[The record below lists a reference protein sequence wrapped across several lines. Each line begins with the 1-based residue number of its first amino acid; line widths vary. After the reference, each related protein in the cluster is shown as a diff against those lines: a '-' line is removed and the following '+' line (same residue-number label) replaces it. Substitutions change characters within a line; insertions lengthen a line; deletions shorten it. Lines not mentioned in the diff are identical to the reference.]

1 MLSFEQKLSILES
14 FPELSRKDV
23 SLGRVNYQY
32 EESLYEKKNVAFHL
46 HPNGNGFVYA
56 GHLRGYETDDK
67 GFVNIREFEE
77 TELRSL
83 VAESIRS
90 LSERE
95 PEPVGSSRKA
105 AASGGSSGKSN
116 GGNASVWHGADK
128 QTLTLKHEDDLW
140 YVYAGPNLEMV
151 LETYEEAEQY
161 LHEEGF
167 FLV

>member
-1 MLSFEQKLSILES
+1 MLSFEQKLSIMES

-32 EESLYEKKNVAFHL
+32 EESLYDKKNVAFHL

-56 GHLRGYETDDK
+56 GQLAGYETDDK
-67 GFVNIREFEE
+67 GFVNIRDFDEAA
-77 TELRSL
+77 LRAL
-83 VAESIRS
+83 VTESIRS
-90 LSERE
+90 LSVRE
-95 PEPVGSSRKA
+95 PEPALPSRKR
-105 AASGGSSGKSN
+105 AASARGGKA
-116 GGNASVWHGADK
+116 NATVWHGAGK

-140 YVYAGPNLEMV
+140 YVYAGANLEMV

>member
-1 MLSFEQKLSILES
+1 MLSFDQKLAILES

-32 EESLYEKKNVAFHL
+32 EGSLYDKKNVAFHL

-56 GHLRGYETDDK
+56 GSLSGYDTDDK
-67 GFVNIREFEE
+67 GFVNIRDYDEAALR
-77 TELRSL
+77 EL
-83 VAESIRS
+83 VTESIRL
-90 LSERE
+90 LSVRE
-95 PEPVGSSRKA
+95 PEPV
-105 AASGGSSGKSN
+105 AASKKASSSAAGVSKGK
-116 GGNASVWHGADK
+116 GNVSVWHGADK

>member
-14 FPELSRKDV
+14 FPELDRKDV

-56 GHLRGYETDDK
+56 GLLSGYETDDK
-67 GFVNIREFEE
+67 GFVNIRDYDEAA
-77 TELRSL
+77 LREL

-90 LSERE
+90 LSVRE
-95 PEPVGSSRKA
+95 PEPAASSKA
-105 AASGGSSGKSN
+105 ARAESGGRRKS
-116 GGNASVWHGADK
+116 GNASVWHGADK

-140 YVYAGPNLEMV
+140 YVYAGANLEMV

>member
-1 MLSFEQKLSILES
+1 MLNFDQKLSILES

-46 HPNGNGFVYA
+46 HPNGNGYIYA
-56 GHLRGYETDDK
+56 GHMGGYETDDK
-67 GFVNIREFEE
+67 GFVNIREYDESA
-77 TELRSL
+77 LRKL
-83 VAESIRS
+83 VAESIHS
-90 LSERE
+90 LSVRE
-95 PEPVGSSRKA
+95 PEPVVPSKKKSST
-105 AASGGSSGKSN
+105 SN
-116 GGNASVWHGADK
+116 GGGKGKGNTSVWHGADK

>member
-23 SLGRVNYQY
+23 SLGRVNYQF
-32 EESLYEKKNVAFHL
+32 EESLYDKKNVAFHL
-46 HPNGNGFVYA
+46 HPNGNGFIYG
-56 GHLRGYETDDK
+56 GHLSGYDTDDK
-67 GFVNIREFEE
+67 GFVNIRDYDEAS
-77 TELRSL
+77 LRKL
-83 VAESIRS
+83 VEASIRS
-90 LSERE
+90 LSVRE
-95 PEPVGSSRKA
+95 PELA
-105 AASGGSSGKSN
+105 ANTAKTSAARGGGSKGK
-116 GGNASVWHGADK
+116 GNTSIWHGTDK